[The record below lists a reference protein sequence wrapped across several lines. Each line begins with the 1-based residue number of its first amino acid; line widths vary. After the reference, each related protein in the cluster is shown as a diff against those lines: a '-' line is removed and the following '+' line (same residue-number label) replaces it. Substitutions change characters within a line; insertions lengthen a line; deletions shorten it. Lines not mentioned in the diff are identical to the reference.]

1 MDITVILATYK
12 PLALKSTLESLA
24 ACTLPLN
31 FSRTIIVENGTPE
44 PTLKDELLPFQ
55 SKLNITSMHCKEG
68 NKSNALN
75 YAIDSIQKNQLLF
88 LTDDDVLF
96 DSEVLVHYSNAAAG
110 LSGGYVFG
118 GKIVPDSQAPPP
130 AELEPFVPASMKG
143 YPIKNRRFD
152 VTKTMFIGPNW
163 AVFSDDVKRLG
174 GFDPRFGPGSKL
186 KSTGQ
191 ESQMMR
197 AMRKADFQ
205 FVFVENAVVKHHV
218 KPNNY
223 TVEFLK
229 DRRIRAGV
237 EAGQKH
243 RLESSSFLKWVPPW
257 KIVGKAILNPLLIP
271 FAFLMGS
278 KETFYKALFEQ
289 RFAFGFMKG
298 WLCFQHRDNDLQ

>member
-1 MDITVILATYK
+1 VDITVILATHK
-12 PLALKSTLESLA
+12 PVDLKSTLESLA

-31 FSRTIIVENGTPE
+31 FSQTIIVENGTPE
-44 PTLKDELLPFQ
+44 PTLKNELAAFE
-55 SKLNITSMHCKEG
+55 SKLNITFMHCQEG

-75 YAIDSIQKNQLLF
+75 YAIESIEENQLLF

-96 DSEVLVHYSNAAAG
+96 EKEILVHYSNAAAG
-110 LSGGYVFG
+110 LSGGHVFG

-130 AELEPFVPASMKG
+130 AELEPFIPASMKG
-143 YPIKNRRFD
+143 YPIKNRPFD

-205 FVFVENAVVKHHV
+205 FVFLEDAVVKHHV
-218 KPNNY
+218 EPHNY
-223 TVEFLK
+223 TFKFLT
-229 DRRIRAGV
+229 DRRVRSGV

-243 RLESSSFLKWVPPW
+243 CLESSGFLGSAPPW
-257 KIVGKAILNPLLIP
+257 QIIGKAILNPVLIP
-271 FAFLMGS
+271 FKYLLGS
-278 KETFYKALFEQ
+278 KKTHYKALFEL
-289 RFAFGFMKG
+289 RFALGFMKG
-298 WLCFQHRDNDLQ
+298 WLYFKRRDSDL